1 MDGDGVRIKFSA
13 LPQKYGTF
21 SLQELNQ
28 THNTTQ

>member
-21 SLQELNQ
+21 SL
-28 THNTTQ
+28 TGTKPDT